1 MAQTAPETKTKKR
14 GLRELPIIGALL
26 GLLAMAMPASA
37 SNFVIN
43 DTIGQI
49 IGEVVLIIPDLL
61 DLVLEMLPIV
71 IVISIVGFLVAFFD
85 KILGM
90 FKI

>member
-1 MAQTAPETKTKKR
+1 MAQTAPETKKR
-14 GLRELPIIGALL
+14 GLRGLPIIGALL

-61 DLVLEMLPIV
+61 NLVLEMLPIV
-71 IVISIVGFLVAFFD
+71 IVIAIVGFLVTFFD